1 MSKNGWLSA
10 IWRTPRYRSLAG
22 IALGLVI
29 FATLLGILACLK
41 TPVGNPERASV
52 DPRLTGIWLSGNPGP
67 SESAAMIW
75 IFEPY
80 DARTWLVTVVELGN
94 ARVYTTST
102 AAQSPLGVDVLH
114 ILAALQEHPPHAAS
128 TTLFKSWLTELGGR
142 TFLVQEPKAGPTH
155 KGEFQPDVWFIYRVQ
170 LQGTRLLLH
179 QVKESTEHLDQA
191 TSRTKA
197 EQIIARHATE
207 PSFYEGTMVLYPI
220 PHAGYDDVQSIL
232 KHLGFGF

>member
-1 MSKNGWLSA
+1 MTMTKWLSA

-29 FATLLGILACLK
+29 LTTLLGILACLK

-52 DPRLTGIWLSGNPGP
+52 DPRLTGIWLSGDPRP

-80 DARTWLVTVVELGN
+80 DARTWLLTSIEFGHVSVTIP
-94 ARVYTTST
+94 S
-102 AAQSPLGVDVLH
+102 AAVSSAGSDVLH
-114 ILAALQEHPPHAAS
+114 ILASLREHPPGAAS
-128 TTLFKSWLTELGGR
+128 VTLSKAWLADLGGR
-142 TFLVQEPKAGPTH
+142 TFLVQEPKAIPSR
-155 KGEFQPDVWFIYRVQ
+155 KGEFRPEFWIFYRVQ